1 MADQEQMPVRLR
13 QHLVTEIAPD
23 AIPGFTIQGILGDGT
38 TAVTYE
44 VHDRSGFPWALKLV
58 YKESY
63 GDRAPFREI
72 GRFAKA
78 RDERFCAFPK
88 ETGDWSL
95 KLGNRKYE
103 FVWFKSRCV
112 RGQSLERFLASNTDF
127 DATVE
132 VNRYIEHVT
141 VALEELQFLGF
152 SHGDLHGRNI
162 MREVVGEEST
172 LPEIRYV
179 LIDFSEAHPVEE
191 AQEGLSK
198 DIEEFGRHL
207 RSFYDAIYRR
217 EVMSRED
224 EKLLGAISHIPGL
237 LNGTAPES
245 MAISGPSYVLD
256 RFKEA
261 LRATEEVSRR
271 LVDPFYPLSAEYIAN
286 EALLTDLCFMDV
298 WWVSKLEENSNV
310 LLIGPRGCGK
320 TMIFKR
326 LRLRTKAVAG
336 KTDEIETDPY
346 LGFYIPCESI
356 FYMRFSDLTEVDI
369 EEKKDA
375 LILFFNMAIVS
386 EVSSALSC
394 MSDSLGPV
402 SKSVSTVMGKL
413 LEEEIG
419 LLWQEL
425 SFPSSI
431 VSLDELSTL
440 AESVMRHIRKSLAF
454 GEAIHP
460 PGTLDFVT
468 RLVPALK
475 EQIPSLSDRHFV
487 FFLDDYTEERVPIRL
502 QEVLHPIVCQ
512 RSSDMCFKL
521 SAHMFGSI
529 YNVQRPLALDEGRN
543 IEVINLG
550 TAYLNRNTRRAES
563 KILVKILNARFK
575 HSAKY
580 RGTIDKWLG
589 DTSYPGGRTLSWALH
604 DANTRNKVKYHG
616 LKCVMD
622 LCTGDYSEMIRLVGD
637 IFREANLG
645 PTSPVQRI
653 DPAVQS
659 RAIEK
664 ASREY
669 LSRIRHIRPDGQ
681 KLYNIVNCFGDL
693 SRNLLYEHRLV
704 GQGKDSRGQ
713 ARQDPYDLLNIYVD
727 NVTSASKAAR
737 QVWQRLQKASIFV
750 DTGVATSQRS
760 VIADR
765 ATLRR
770 IYCPAFKTTL
780 TSSEHLQLTKDQ
792 FEWFMD
798 KPEEFCKH
806 YTENVTGMNAP
817 QLTLW
822 GQAEKDRTQVPQKDE
837 YVPSQFFPEDKDQVD
852 FVGKAPA
859 DWVKAVDGLPELAT
873 LEELIAGNSRFDV
886 YLGAM
891 GFEERTAEAAALL
904 ARRGIRV
911 EKAFLFEF
919 DLYYTATTKRRE
931 AYERAVEQITCGKPY
946 RPINAPVSVPDPIF
960 SERFGDMLRTASSSR
975 PIRILF
981 DVTSCPSLIMSQAL
995 TFLLDSNCDIT
1006 ILYSEAAEYYPA
1018 KDEWES
1024 GRAKPF
1030 GTMVQ
1035 GPFAGVRF
1043 VAKPPMLQADDL
1055 GELPV
1060 LLVLFPTFN
1069 TERTAGVLADLE
1081 PAERIWLI
1089 GEPHDLA
1096 RNSYRIDMAK
1106 TFAAP
1111 NIHPGDQWSL
1121 LTTFDYRKTLLALA
1135 SIYEEKRFRYRVV
1148 IMPHGSKMQTVG
1160 VSLFCSVHQASEVFA
1175 TPKTYNPDRYSRGC
1189 IQVWGLNLGDTRS
1202 LVHRIRASR
1211 AIGNG
1216 RAL

>member
-1 MADQEQMPVRLR
+1 MADQKQMPVPLHKYLTT
-13 QHLVTEIAPD
+13 QISPD
-23 AIPGFTIQGILGDGT
+23 AIPGFTIQNILGDGT

-44 VHDRSGFPWALKLV
+44 VHDKSGIPWALKLV

-63 GDRAPFREI
+63 GDRAPFREV

-78 RDERFCAFPK
+78 RDERFLAFPK
-88 ETGDWSL
+88 ETGDWFL
-95 KLGNRKYE
+95 KLRNRKYE
-103 FVWFKSRCV
+103 FIWFKSRCV
-112 RGQSLERFLASNTDF
+112 RGQSLKKFLASNTNF
-127 DATVE
+127 DANIE
-132 VNRYIEHVT
+132 VLRYIENMT

-152 SHGDLHGRNI
+152 SHGDLHDRNI
-162 MREVVGEEST
+162 MREVVGENSA
-172 LPEIRYV
+172 LPEIQYV
-179 LIDFSEAHPVEE
+179 LIDFSEAYPVEE
-191 AQEGLSK
+191 TQEGLSK
-198 DIEEFGRHL
+198 DIEEFGKHL
-207 RSFYDAIYRR
+207 RGFYDAIYRR
-217 EVMSRED
+217 AVISRED

-245 MAISGPSYVLD
+245 MAISRPSYVLE
-256 RFKEA
+256 RFKEG
-261 LRATEEVSRR
+261 LRANEEVSRK
-271 LVDPFYPLSAEYIAN
+271 LTDPFHPLSAEYIAN
-286 EALLTDLCFMDV
+286 EALLTDLCFIDV
-298 WWVSKLEENSNV
+298 WWTAKLKENSNV

-326 LRLRTKAVAG
+326 LRLKTKVAAR
-336 KTDEIETDPY
+336 KTNEIKADPY

-356 FYMRFSDLTEVDI
+356 FYMRFSDLTEVNI

-375 LILFFNMAIVS
+375 LILFFNMTMFS
-386 EVSSALSC
+386 EVSSALSR
-394 MSDSLGPV
+394 MSDSLGPM
-402 SKSVSTVMGKL
+402 SQSITTVMGKL

-419 LLWQEL
+419 TLWQEL
-425 SFPSSI
+425 SFPSSV

-440 AESVMRHIRKSLAF
+440 AESIMRHIRKSLAY

-460 PGTLDFVT
+460 RGALDFVT
-468 RLVPALK
+468 RLVQMLK
-475 EQIPSLSDRHFV
+475 EQIPSLSNRYFI

-502 QEVLHPIVCQ
+502 QEILHPIVCQ
-512 RSSDMCFKL
+512 RSSDICFKL

-550 TAYLNRNTRRAES
+550 TAYLNRNRRRVES
-563 KILVKILNARFK
+563 KILVKILNDRFK
-575 HSAKY
+575 HSAEY
-580 RGTIDKWLG
+580 QGTINQWLG

-604 DANTRNKVKYHG
+604 DVKTRNKVKYHG
-616 LKCVMD
+616 LKCLMD
-622 LCTGDYSEMIRLVGD
+622 LCTGAYSEMIRLVGD

-645 PTSPVQRI
+645 PNSLVQRI
-653 DPAVQS
+653 DPGIQS

-681 KLYNIVNCFGDL
+681 KLFNIVNCFGEL
-693 SRNLLYEHRLV
+693 SKNLLYEHPLV

-713 ARQDPYDLLNIYVD
+713 VRQDPYDLLNIYVD
-727 NVTSASKAAR
+727 NLTSTSKAAR

-798 KPEEFCKH
+798 KPEEFSKH
-806 YTENVTGMNAP
+806 YAENVTGINAP
-817 QLTLW
+817 QLAFW
-822 GQAEKDRTQVPQKDE
+822 GQAGIQQDQVEKEE
-837 YVPSQFFPEDKDQVD
+837 YFPSEFLPEDKDQVD
-852 FVGKAPA
+852 FVAKAPA
-859 DWVKAVDGLPELAT
+859 EWAKAIDALPELAP
-873 LEELIAGNSRFDV
+873 LDEVVVENSRFDL

-891 GFEERTAEAAALL
+891 GFEERTAEAATSL

-919 DLYYTATTKRRE
+919 DMYHAATTKRRE
-931 AYERAVEQITCGKPY
+931 AYERATEQLTSGKPY

-960 SERFGDMLRTASSSR
+960 SERFGEILKSSTASQ
-975 PIRILF
+975 PIKILF
-981 DVTSCPSLIMSQAL
+981 DVTSCPSLVLSQVL
-995 TFLLDSNCDIT
+995 TFLFNSNCDIT
-1006 ILYSEAAEYYPA
+1006 ILYSEAAEYYPT

-1024 GRAKPF
+1024 GKVKPF
-1030 GTMVQ
+1030 GAMVQ

-1043 VAKPPMLQADDL
+1043 VAKPPVLQADDI
-1055 GELPV
+1055 GELPI

-1081 PAERIWLI
+1081 PAERIWLF
-1089 GEPHDLA
+1089 GEPHDLT
-1096 RNSYRIDMAK
+1096 RHSFRIDMEK
-1106 TFAAP
+1106 LFAAP
-1111 NIHPGDQWSL
+1111 NIHPGDKWSL
-1121 LTTFDYRKTLLALA
+1121 LTTFNYRKTLLALA
-1135 SIYEEKRFRYRVV
+1135 SIYEENRFRYRVV
-1148 IMPHGSKMQTVG
+1148 TMPHGSKMQTLG
-1160 VSLFCSVHQASEVFA
+1160 VNLFCTVHQASEVLA

-1189 IQVWGLNLGDTRS
+1189 IEVWGLHLGETQS
-1202 LVHRIRASR
+1202 LVDKLRVSR
-1211 AIGNG
+1211 AIGNNEMQ
-1216 RAL
+1216 